1 MFRTRTACSTDKSP
15 DDVPIVPLCVD
26 FPRRDLHHTL
36 AIRSDDP
43 GRPYLCHAPSLPRRD
58 PLRADRIPRGN
69 TPPSTSCVSRSLSL
83 SRREARGTGGGAG
96 TAGTSL
102 LPRVLGGLLGL
113 SAVTPGPGLH
123 VRGPSSLGE
132 ASARRPG
139 DARASDSL
147 SSSLG
152 AAFAFDAVAVTRGRA
167 GGSAAGSARCGCGS
181 SSSVQYEYEPSSS
194 SFGFLFLSLPPMAPA
209 EVRTTKNKLN
219 ATKSRNNML

>member
-1 MFRTRTACSTDKSP
+1 MTSPSSPFVSTSLVGIFIIPSPSARTILVVLTFAM
-15 DDVPIVPLCVD
+15 PLLSRVGIL
-26 FPRRDLHHTL
+26 FVRIASRVGIRPRQRHASHGPCPCRDAKHG
-36 AIRSDDP
+36 AP
-43 GRPYLCHAPSLPRRD
+43 GAGQELQGPHSCHASSEDCFL
-58 PLRADRIPRGN
+58 
-69 TPPSTSCVSRSLSL
+69 
-83 SRREARGTGGGAG
+83 
-96 TAGTSL
+96 
-102 LPRVLGGLLGL
+102 L